1 MCDNKYLEK
10 KRLQLK
16 EKAAEL
22 KEQRSEIK
30 RTIKRAK
37 QKKCPG
43 KEVQKKEI
51 NSGIGG
57 NSTNTEGCN
66 DKWAAYTSV
75 GIGQAPNVIKQVEK
89 YFFLSNHK
97 IVSGQFHP
105 CQR

>member
-16 EKAAEL
+16 VKAAKL
-22 KEQRSEIK
+22 KEMKRSIK
-30 RTIKRAK
+30 SAQ

-51 NSGIGG
+51 SSSIGENSR
-57 NSTNTEGCN
+57 NTEGCN

-75 GIGQAPNVIKQVEK
+75 VIGQAPNVIKQVDK
-89 YFFLSNHK
+89 YFFL
-97 IVSGQFHP
+97 
-105 CQR
+105 